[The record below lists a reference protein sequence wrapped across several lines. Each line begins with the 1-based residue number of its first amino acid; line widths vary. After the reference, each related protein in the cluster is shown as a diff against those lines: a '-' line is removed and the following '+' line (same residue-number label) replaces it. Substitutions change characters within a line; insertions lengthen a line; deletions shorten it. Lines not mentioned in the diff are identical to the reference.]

1 MESTALQQMVDSI
14 INGQQADA
22 VTSFNSIISDK
33 ISNALETK
41 KTEVAATIGA
51 PTEDENV

>member
-1 MESTALQQMVDSI
+1 MESTAIQQMVDSI

-22 VTSFNSIISDK
+22 VASFNSIISDK